1 MYFANSRVVQR
12 ETNLL
17 LKRRCYDRINATAFV
32 TELCFFHIQEV
43 QEGIY
48 HLRQKGYEHLLQ
60 KWLLPRKTYTHA
72 ANRYLAINKLNWSTG
87 YVIHLTKLFEA

>member
-1 MYFANSRVVQR
+1 MYFTNSRVVQR

-17 LKRRCYDRINATAFV
+17 LKWRCYDKINATAFV

-43 QEGIY
+43 QESIY

-60 KWLLPRKTYTHA
+60 KWFLPHKTYTHA
-72 ANRYLAINKLNWSTG
+72 TNRYLAINKLN
-87 YVIHLTKLFEA
+87 